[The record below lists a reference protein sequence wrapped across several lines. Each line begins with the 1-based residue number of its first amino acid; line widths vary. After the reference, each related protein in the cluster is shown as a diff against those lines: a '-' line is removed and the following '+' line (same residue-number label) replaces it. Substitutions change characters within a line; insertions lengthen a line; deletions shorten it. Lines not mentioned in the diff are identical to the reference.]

1 VNPHRALWQRF
12 ARALTGNATATLSGG
27 LETEGAALPLSIF
40 DRAPDPV
47 SAMAAAAA
55 RFPSESIMRIG
66 R

>member
-1 VNPHRALWQRF
+1 MSTCG
-12 ARALTGNATATLSGG
+12 ARLRTHEGTATLNGE

-40 DRAPDPV
+40 DGAPDPV

-55 RFPSESIMRIG
+55 SFPSESIMRIG